1 MKREDLLVKGYTEE
15 QVDEILGIYH
25 QNDKKVKE
33 LEKQIEQ
40 DNAFKV
46 KAQELEKQLND
57 INEANLSEQEKLA
70 KKEAEIETRLS
81 NARKIENTAK
91 AREILAGYDVDDELI
106 SRLVS
111 DNIDDTINMANLFK
125 SKIDTVKT
133 SVANETREKLANA
146 DVKPTPTNI
155 SQDDGIM
162 TLEKLKAMTM
172 TEQLIFKREN
182 PDIYAEITN
191 K

>member
-162 TLEKLKAMTM
+162 TLEKLKAMSM
-172 TEQLIFKREN
+172 TEQLMFKREN

>member
-25 QNDKKVKE
+25 QNDKRVKD
-33 LEKQIEQ
+33 LERQIEQ

-162 TLEKLKAMTM
+162 TLEKLKAMSM
-172 TEQLIFKREN
+172 TEQLMFKREN